1 MSGLLPDTNEQ
12 FVFHFFP
19 NLHLSRLCFEVG
31 NGKGR
36 RVEGGGLGRWGG
48 HRLCDTVFVF
58 KGFRLAY
65 KCAGA
70 HTFKVKQ
77 INLPET
83 LFMAIMRRIFEERC
97 KIVEDHEAKGTQIEV
112 CQGVDDIFRCKVT
125 SLQNIREVRLN
136 ADIQSL
142 CMFALYSSPQLVI
155 FNKCHIFQSA
165 TDLFFISGSKR
176 LIAVVQTET
185 SFSDSTQTNHKGVKK
200 DRKTEKK
207 NGKSSSV
214 VHLADDIL
222 CSLSVISF
230 SSVKMDRISSCVAL
244 PPQDDCSTEVPGD
257 TFFPSVS
264 LNVLSVLFSPNFM
277 N

>member
-1 MSGLLPDTNEQ
+1 
-12 FVFHFFP
+12 
-19 NLHLSRLCFEVG
+19 
-31 NGKGR
+31 
-36 RVEGGGLGRWGG
+36 
-48 HRLCDTVFVF
+48 
-58 KGFRLAY
+58 
-65 KCAGA
+65 
-70 HTFKVKQ
+70 
-77 INLPET
+77 
-83 LFMAIMRRIFEERC
+83 MAIMRRIFEERC
-97 KIVEDHEAKGTQIEV
+97 KIVKDHEAKGTQIEV

-125 SLQNIREVRLN
+125 SLQN
-136 ADIQSL
+136 
-142 CMFALYSSPQLVI
+142 
-155 FNKCHIFQSA
+155 SA

-176 LIAVVQTET
+176 LIAVQTET
-185 SFSDSTQTNHKGVKK
+185 SFSDSTETNHKGVKK

-264 LNVLSVLFSPNFM
+264 LNVLSVAAIFSKLYELVTSLFFLHPFPHLLSRFVISVQAQIQHLPLDKLSISLSIAGQENRR
-277 N
+277 